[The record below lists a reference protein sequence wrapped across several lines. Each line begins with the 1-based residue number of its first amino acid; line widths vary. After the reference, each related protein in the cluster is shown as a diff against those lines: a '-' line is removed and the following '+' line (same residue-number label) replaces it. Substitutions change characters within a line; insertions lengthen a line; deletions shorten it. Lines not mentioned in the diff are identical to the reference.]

1 MAAAVIEF
9 DNLVRD
15 LVANYE
21 RGYVLFLMIEDNEFR
36 NSTNRYNFSV
46 LSPTEENAGFDLV
59 TPENWCG
66 QPGSEPRLLDLK
78 VRAMMVDIATHRA
91 VNYWLLP
98 RSSIYKTG
106 HMMANSV
113 GVIDNSY
120 RGTLKAPVVP
130 VCAHPEGFRAGDRH
144 FQIVAPDMG
153 PIRLVRMCTGLP
165 ASDRGEGG
173 FGSTGGAAGTRMRG

>member
-1 MAAAVIEF
+1 MIDE
-9 DNLVRD
+9 DPTVRD
-15 LVANYE
+15 LV
-21 RGYVLFLMIEDNEFR
+21 RDFQSGYVLFLVVEDNEFR

-46 LSPTEENAGFDLV
+46 LAPTPDNAGFDLV
-59 TPENWCG
+59 TPENWSG
-66 QPGSEPRLLDLK
+66 RHGDEPRLLDLK
-78 VRAMMVDIATHRA
+78 VRAMMVDIETRRP

-120 RGTLKAPVVP
+120 RGILKAPVVP
-130 VCAHPEGFRAGDRH
+130 VCANPEGFRAGDRH

-153 PIRLVRMCTGLP
+153 PIRLVRMCGGLP

-173 FGSTGGAAGTRMRG
+173 FGSTGGAAGRQRG